1 MKMPLAEVVDR
12 FTILCIKLEKGL
24 DCIKELDSYRTS
36 IERVDKALVNK
47 LRTINKQ
54 MWEAEEVIT
63 ELIENNEYT
72 KVGRK
77 YKALRRL
84 TIERNVAK
92 NQIAGRHGEYQ
103 NIKKY

>member
-1 MKMPLAEVVDR
+1 MPLAEVVDR

-36 IERVDKALVNK
+36 LERVDKALVNK

-63 ELIENNEYT
+63 ELIEKKEYT

-77 YKALRRL
+77 YKTLRRL
-84 TIERNVAK
+84 TLERNVAK
-92 NQIAGRHGEYQ
+92 NQIAGRYGEYQ

>member
-1 MKMPLAEVVDR
+1 MPLAEAVDR
-12 FTILCIKLEKGL
+12 YTILCLKLEKGL
-24 DCIKELDSYRTS
+24 DCIKELDSYRKS

-54 MWEAEEVIT
+54 MWEAEEVISD
-63 ELIENNEYT
+63 LIEKEDYK

-77 YKALRRL
+77 YKSLRRL

-92 NQIAGRHGEYQ
+92 NQIAAKYGEYQ

>member
-24 DCIKELDSYRTS
+24 DCIKELDSYRKS
-36 IERVDKALVNK
+36 IEKVDKALINK

-63 ELIENNEYT
+63 DLIEKEDY
-72 KVGRK
+72 KKIGRK
-77 YKALRRL
+77 YKMLRRL
-84 TIERNVAK
+84 TMERNVAK
-92 NQIAGRHGEYQ
+92 NQIAGRYGECQ